1 MGLIRRPVRAGA
13 IAVMGLAITALTGAF
28 GASAMA
34 SPSSAAPQ
42 FVALNNSVPAT
53 TDAKTGLYQSSS
65 MSVEVALAPQHQ
77 DQLNALLAAVY
88 NSKSKDYEH
97 WLAQGQFDAR
107 FAPAAAT
114 RSAVASYL
122 RAAGLKVTASASPFL
137 VRASGSSR
145 QVSSAFRTTLS
156 TYRDARGLSYF
167 SNSTAV
173 QLPKSLASGVL
184 GVVGL
189 SNTVREHSMVARISN
204 TARPAGVKAAGSSSS
219 ASASC
224 ETPYVTRSQLFNAVN
239 NGVSFPYGYGG
250 GPGCNGLTPSQTN
263 SIYDA
268 PNVGPRG
275 KGAGVNLAVFEL
287 SAYQESDIDTWAH
300 TFYGP
305 GYNPPLVNINVDG
318 GPLNPV
324 CPTGDTCPP
333 DINGYSGDIEVDA
346 DIEMSLAISPDASHV
361 LVYNAPNDYTGQTEL
376 DEYTAIAN
384 QDAADVISSSWAV
397 CENDVDAA
405 YVQAE
410 NTVFE
415 QMALQGQSMFG
426 AEGDTGAFECIRSD
440 GTTIV
445 NVLDPPSQPWVTSV
459 GGTSLESDNP
469 GTNPHPSYPQG
480 VETVWNVDNLC
491 NTKANEGGTAT
502 SPDSGLFW
510 CAETGAGGGGS
521 SQWWGRPSYQQ
532 GPGINNPY
540 TTYGNGS
547 THCAL
552 AKQGTPCRED
562 PDISANADE
571 YTPYAEYCT
580 GNANTPYS
588 YCATFSGSQT
598 PPGWFGIGGTSL
610 SSPLWS
616 AIIADRDSFQG
627 HRSGN
632 INPLL
637 YLLYNTDPGRYFH
650 DIGSF
655 GNGPTTP
662 DNNGLFPT
670 VPGYDEATGIGTP
683 IMAALITQSS

>member
-13 IAVMGLAITALTGAF
+13 IAVTGLAMIALTGAF

-34 SPSSAAPQ
+34 SPPSAAAQ
-42 FVALNNSVPAT
+42 FAALKNSVPAT
-53 TDAKTGLYQSSS
+53 TDARTGLYQSSA
-65 MSVEVALAPQHQ
+65 MTVEVALAPRHQ
-77 DQLNALLAAVY
+77 AQLNALLAAVY
-88 NSKSKDYEH
+88 SPKSKDYEH
-97 WLAQGQFDAR
+97 WLARGQFDAR
-107 FAPAAAT
+107 YAPAAASQ
-114 RSAVASYL
+114 SAVTNYL
-122 RAAGLKVTASASPFL
+122 RGAGLKVTASGSPFL
-137 VRASGSSR
+137 VRASGSSQ

-173 QLPKSLASGVL
+173 RLPLSLAAGVT

-189 SNTVREHSMVARISN
+189 SNTVREHSMVARIDN
-204 TARPAGVKAAGSSSS
+204 VARPAGAKAAGSAQ

-224 ETPYVTRSQLFNAVN
+224 ETGYVTRAELFNYVN
-239 NGVSFPYGYGG
+239 NGVGFPYGYGG
-250 GPGCNGLTPSQTN
+250 GPGCSGLTPSQTN
-263 SIYDA
+263 SIYGA
-268 PNVGPRG
+268 PEVGPRG

-287 SAYQESDIDTWAH
+287 SAYQQSDIDTWAH

-305 GYNPPLVNINVDG
+305 GYNPPLANVNVDG
-318 GPLNPV
+318 GPLAPV
-324 CPTGDTCPP
+324 CPAGDTCPP
-333 DINGYSGDIEVDA
+333 DINGYAGDIEVDA
-346 DIEMSLAISPDASHV
+346 DIETQLAISPDASHII
-361 LVYNAPNDYTGQTEL
+361 VYNAPNDYTGQTEL
-376 DEYTAIAN
+376 DEYAAIAN
-384 QDAADVISSSWAV
+384 QDAADVVSSSWAV

-469 GTNPHPSYPQG
+469 GTNPHPSYPAG
-480 VETVWNVDNLC
+480 VETVWNVDDLC
-491 NTKANEGGTAT
+491 NTSANEGGTAS
-502 SPDSGLFW
+502 SPDPGLFW
-510 CAETGAGGGGS
+510 CAETGAAGGGS
-521 SQWWGRPSYQQ
+521 SQWWGRPFYQQ
-532 GPGINNPY
+532 GPGITNPY
-540 TTYGNGS
+540 TSYGNGS

-552 AKQGTPCRED
+552 ASKGTPCRED

-580 GNANTPYS
+580 GNASTPYS
-588 YCATFSGSQT
+588 VCATFSGSET

-616 AIIADRDSFQG
+616 AIIADRDSYTG

-637 YLLYNTDPGRYFH
+637 YRLYDTDSGEYFH
-650 DIGSF
+650 DITGIGQF
-655 GNGPTTP
+655 TN
-662 DNNGLFPT
+662 NNGLFPAT
-670 VPGYDEATGIGTP
+670 PGYDEATGIGTP
-683 IMAALITQSS
+683 KMAALITQSS